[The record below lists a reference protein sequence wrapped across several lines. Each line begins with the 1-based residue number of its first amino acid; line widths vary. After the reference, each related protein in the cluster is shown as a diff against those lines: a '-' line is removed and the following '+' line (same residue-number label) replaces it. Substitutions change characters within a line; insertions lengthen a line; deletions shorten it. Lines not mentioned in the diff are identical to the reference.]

1 MTDRQVTELDSIQ
14 VVLVEDEI
22 DSGRMNGFLK

>member
-1 MTDRQVTELDSIQ
+1 MTDRQVTELDFIQ